1 MKLNL
6 FNKIAVSFLRNIFGL
21 KERFDY
27 QLPQLKKVLI
37 IRQHNQFGDMLATI
51 PLFRAI
57 KEKYPECSITLIA
70 SPENHYAVEKN
81 ELLEKVYQ
89 FDKRKIFYSLNY
101 VKELKNLLKQD
112 WDVIIVPFTV
122 AISKT
127 SCILA
132 GLANSSIKIGLRNL
146 NGMHNDYNFVFNY
159 RFDLDW
165 KKHPDSHVSD
175 FIQEL
180 VRPFGISTKNF
191 KSLVSFD
198 NHDLSVAQSFLNANF
213 GNSKKLIVGLH
224 VGAGKPPNRWSLD
237 NFIFIINYLKNNFD
251 ARIYLTGS
259 KSDSEELNYIKNNIT
274 KDIGYYLNHSIP
286 ELAALISE
294 SDLFITNDT
303 GVMHVAGACEVS
315 QISLFGPTNPFNWAP
330 LGNKKYFLRKSD
342 LIDDIK
348 VEEVI
353 SLIARLLS
361 DKYFA
366 ALDLGTNSFH
376 LTIVKKKSN
385 GQLEI
390 IYDAKEYVRLGESV
404 FKNGLIISEDK
415 IVESKNAVKTFYEI
429 IKSYDA
435 NYKIIATSAV
445 RDSING
451 EEFISIISKEINS
464 QIEIIDGNRESYLI
478 YQGVQD
484 SLKSDKKYLIIDLG
498 GGSTEFII
506 ADSEKVYFS
515 KSINIGVI
523 RLMKKFF
530 PDYEITI
537 ENVKAA
543 EEFIKDSFSS
553 LISKL
558 SEVGFDAVIGV
569 SGTFIS
575 INKFI
580 NSNGKI
586 EKEKFKEYKN
596 LLLSKKRVED
606 RKELERL
613 EPERADII
621 PAGFLIIENIFQSLK
636 IDSIAISYK
645 SIRDGLI
652 SELISTNK

>member
-1 MKLNL
+1 MKLN
-6 FNKIAVSFLRNIFGL
+6 FIDKIVVSFLENIYGL
-21 KERFDY
+21 KERFSY
-27 QLPQLKKVLI
+27 QLPQLNKVLI
-37 IRQHNQFGDMLATI
+37 IRPHNQFGDMLATI

-57 KEKYPECSITLIA
+57 KEKYPDCSITLIA

-81 ELLEKVYQ
+81 EFLETVYL
-89 FDKRKIFYSLNY
+89 FNKRKLFYSIKY
-101 VKELKNLLKQD
+101 AKELDKLLKQD
-112 WDVIIVPFTV
+112 WDVVIVPFTV

-132 GLANSSIKIGLRNL
+132 GFANSSIKIGLRNL
-146 NGMHNDYNFVFNY
+146 NEKRNEYDFVFNY
-159 RFDLDW
+159 RFDLNW

-198 NHDLSVAQSFLNANF
+198 ENDLSVAENFLNNNY
-213 GNSKKLIVGLH
+213 GGSKKIIVGLH
-224 VGAGKPPNRWSLD
+224 VGAGKSPNRWSLD

-251 ARIYLTGS
+251 ASIYLTGS
-259 KSDSEELNYIKNNIT
+259 SSDSEELNYIKNHITTNIS
-274 KDIGYYLNHSIP
+274 YYLNHSIP

-330 LGNKKYFLRKSD
+330 LGNNKYFLRKSD

-353 SLIARLLS
+353 SLIDRLLS
-361 DKYFA
+361 GKYFA

-385 GQLEI
+385 GQLEQV
-390 IYDAKEYVRLGESV
+390 YDAKEYVRIGESV
-404 FKNGLIISEDK
+404 FKNDLIITEDK
-415 IVESKNAVKTFYEI
+415 IIEARNAVKKFYKV

-435 NYKIIATSAV
+435 SYKIIATSAV
-445 RDSING
+445 RDAVNG
-451 EEFISIISKEINS
+451 GEFISIISKEINS
-464 QIEIIDGNRESYLI
+464 KIEIIDGTRESNLI
-478 YQGVQD
+478 YEGVQK
-484 SLKSDKKYLIIDLG
+484 SLNNEKKYLIIDLG

-506 ADSEKVYFS
+506 ADNSKIYFS

-523 RLMKKFF
+523 RLMKEYF
-530 PDYEITI
+530 PEYEISNEYVI
-537 ENVKAA
+537 KA
-543 EEFIKDSFSS
+543 EEFIKDSFKNIIPE
-553 LISKL
+553 LNEI
-558 SEVGFDAVIGV
+558 GFDDVIGV

-586 EKEKFKEYKN
+586 KKDNFSEYKN
-596 LLLSKKRVED
+596 LIMSKKRVEE
-606 RKELERL
+606 RRELVGL
-613 EPERADII
+613 ELERADII
-621 PAGFLIIENIFQSLK
+621 PAGFLIIENIFQSLN